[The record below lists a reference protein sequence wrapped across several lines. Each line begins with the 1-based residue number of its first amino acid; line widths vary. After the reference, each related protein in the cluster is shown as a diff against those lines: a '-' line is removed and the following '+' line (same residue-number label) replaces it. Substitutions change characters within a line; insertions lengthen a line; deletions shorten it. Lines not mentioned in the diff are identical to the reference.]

1 MIIKVPLN
9 QIKEYWEVI
18 KYSAIQADAVADEH
32 VGLYSLD
39 LLYDLLNEKAQCLIS
54 FEDNRKI
61 NRVLIIS
68 FLVDEI
74 RNKKTMFFRTLYS
87 FHRGSSEQWQS
98 ESLNIYAYA
107 KKLNCHDIQ
116 MTTSNPEIIQLA
128 KRYGFSSESNN
139 YRLIL

>member
-54 FEDNRKI
+54 FEDNR
-61 NRVLIIS
+61 
-68 FLVDEI
+68 
-74 RNKKTMFFRTLYS
+74 
-87 FHRGSSEQWQS
+87 
-98 ESLNIYAYA
+98 
-107 KKLNCHDIQ
+107 
-116 MTTSNPEIIQLA
+116 
-128 KRYGFSSESNN
+128 N
-139 YRLIL
+139 Y